1 MAYPVG
7 AVERA
12 MKVQE
17 VILRALSGQLTWLQA
32 ADVLGRSPRSIRR
45 LRWRY
50 EHYGYDGLVDRRR
63 QTPSPKRAP
72 VAEVERMLHLYRAH
86 YQGFNVRHFL
96 RKARRDHGIPFCYAF
111 VKQAL
116 QGAGL
121 VPKHRARGR
130 HRRRREPRPC
140 FGELLHLDGSRHQWL
155 ALVPEQWLT
164 LLAVVDD
171 ATPQVLYAQL
181 SARGESTVTVMT
193 ALRTVLT
200 TWGLPGALYTDRA
213 HWAAHTPVAGGAVD
227 RTKLSQVGR
236 ALAQLGI
243 EHILGYSP
251 QARGRSERMNGT
263 LPGRLVNELRVARI
277 TTVAAANRYLRER
290 FLPDFNAEFGRAPAE
305 PAPAFVPLGGVDLEQ
320 ILCHQDERVVARDNT
335 VVLDGIVLQLAKQ
348 PGRRSCA
355 ELRVLVRRHLDG
367 HHSVWHGARRLGLFD
382 ARGRVV
388 TPAAA

>member
-1 MAYPVG
+1 
-7 AVERA
+7 
-12 MKVQE
+12 
-17 VILRALSGQLTWLQA
+17 
-32 ADVLGRSPRSIRR
+32 
-45 LRWRY
+45 
-50 EHYGYDGLVDRRR
+50 
-63 QTPSPKRAP
+63 
-72 VAEVERMLHLYRAH
+72 
-86 YQGFNVRHFL
+86 
-96 RKARRDHGIPFCYAF
+96 
-111 VKQAL
+111 
-116 QGAGL
+116 
-121 VPKHRARGR
+121 
-130 HRRRREPRPC
+130 
-140 FGELLHLDGSRHQWL
+140 
-155 ALVPEQWLT
+155 
-164 LLAVVDD
+164 
-171 ATPQVLYAQL
+171 
-181 SARGESTVTVMT
+181 MT
-193 ALRTVLT
+193 ALRTVFT

-227 RTKLSQVGR
+227 RTKLTQVGR

-263 LPGRLVNELRVARI
+263 LQGRLVNELRVARI

-290 FLPDFNAEFGRAPAE
+290 FLPDFNAEFSHAPTE

-335 VVLDGIVLQLAKQ
+335 VVLDGIALQLAKQ

-367 HHSVWHGARRLGLFD
+367 CHSVWHGARRLGLFD

>member
-1 MAYPVG
+1 MAYPTG

-32 ADVLGRSPRSIRR
+32 ADILGRSPRSIRR

-50 EHYGYDGLVDRRR
+50 EHYGYDGLLDRRR
-63 QTPSPKRAP
+63 QTPSPKRAA
-72 VAEVERMLHLYRAH
+72 VTEVERMLHLYRAH

-96 RKARRDHGIPFCYAF
+96 RKARREHGVPFCYAF

-121 VPKHRARGR
+121 VPKRRPRGR

-140 FGELLHLDGSRHQWL
+140 LGELLHLDGSRHRWL
-155 ALVPEQWLT
+155 ALVPDQYLT

-171 ATPQVLYAQL
+171 ATKQVLYAAL
-181 SARGESTVTVMT
+181 SDGGESTAAVMT
-193 ALRTVLT
+193 ALRAVLT
-200 TWGLPGALYTDRA
+200 TWGLPMALYTDRA
-213 HWAAHTPVAGGAVD
+213 HWAAHTPVAGGAAD
-227 RTKLSQVGR
+227 RTKLTQVGR
-236 ALAQLGI
+236 ALAHLGI

-263 LPGRLVNELRVARI
+263 LQGRLVHELRVAGI

-290 FLPDFNAEFGRAPAE
+290 FLPDFNAEFAHPPAAPV
-305 PAPAFVPLGGVDLEQ
+305 PAFVALGRVDLEQ
-320 ILCHQDERVVARDNT
+320 ILCHQDARVVARDNT
-335 VVLDGIVLQLAKQ
+335 VVLDGVVLQLAKQ

-355 ELRVLVRRHLDG
+355 GLHVVVRRHLDG
-367 HHSVWHGARRLGLFD
+367 RHSVWLGSRRLGLYD
-382 ARGRVV
+382 ARGRTL

>member
-72 VAEVERMLHLYRAH
+72 VAEVERLLHLYRAH

-171 ATPQVLYAQL
+171 ATTQVLYAQL
-181 SARGESTVTVMT
+181 SERGESTVTVMT

-263 LPGRLVNELRVARI
+263 LQGRLVNELRVARI